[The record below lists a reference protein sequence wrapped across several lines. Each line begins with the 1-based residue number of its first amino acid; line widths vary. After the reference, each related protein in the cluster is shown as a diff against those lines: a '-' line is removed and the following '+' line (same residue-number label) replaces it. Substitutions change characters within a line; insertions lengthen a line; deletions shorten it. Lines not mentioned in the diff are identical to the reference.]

1 MEVQKAVNAIR
12 VLAAEQVQA
21 ANSGHPGLPLGA
33 APMAY
38 ALWANVLK
46 HNGKNPDWRNRDR
59 FILSAGHGSAMLY
72 ALLHLF
78 GYGLEIDDLKQFRQ
92 LHAKTAGH
100 PEYGYAP
107 GIEATTGP
115 LGAGVTM
122 AVGMALAEAHL
133 AARFNRDNFPVVDH
147 YVYTLVGDGCLQEG
161 ISHEALSFAG
171 TQKLD
176 RLIVLYDSNNITI
189 EGSTEL
195 AFQEDVNKR
204 MEAYGF
210 GTWLIEDGTDVAA
223 ITKALEEAKADTEK
237 PSFIQI
243 KTRIGF
249 GSALEGSE
257 KSHGSPL
264 GEENLQGLKDK
275 LGWDAP
281 AFTVPE
287 DVYAHY
293 KELMKRGE
301 QAEAEWNE
309 LYKAYGEQYPELKA
323 ELESFDE
330 DFDPETLGEDFWQ
343 RQEKPEATRS
353 ISSRIL
359 NEFAGRLPNLIG
371 GSADLGPSN
380 KSIMKELAY
389 FDPQNRA
396 GRNIHFGVREMA
408 MTAMGNGL
416 ALYGGLK
423 PYVAT
428 FLVFSDF
435 MKPMIRL
442 SALMAQPLT
451 MILTHDSIGVGEDG
465 PTHEPIE
472 QLTMLRSLP
481 NTHVWRPADEIEVR
495 AAWVD
500 AMSSTDHPT
509 ALALSRQNLPPL
521 KETSKDALNGAYI
534 AKKETGELDLIIL
547 ATGSE
552 LQLALAAAEELG
564 DGVRV
569 VSAPCLEQFY
579 EQDEAYRE
587 EVLPNACKK
596 RAVIEAGSPYSWGR
610 LVGID
615 GCYITMD
622 RFGASGPGD
631 ELFEHFG
638 FTKEK
643 IVERLKKHFA

>member
-1 MEVQKAVNAIR
+1 MEVLQAVNAIR

-38 ALWANVLK
+38 SLWANVMQ

-78 GYGLEIDDLKQFRQ
+78 GYGLDIADLKQFRQ
-92 LHAKTAGH
+92 LHSKTAGH

-115 LGAGVTM
+115 LGAGVSM

-133 AARFNRDNFPVVDH
+133 AARFNRDGFPIVDH
-147 YVYTLVGDGCLQEG
+147 HVYTLVGDGCLQEG

-189 EGSTEL
+189 EGDTEL
-195 AFQEDVNKR
+195 AFQEDVLKR

-210 GTWLIEDGTDVAA
+210 GTWFIEDGNDIAA
-223 ITKALEEAKADTEK
+223 ITEALEAAKADTEK
-237 PSFIQI
+237 PSFIEI
-243 KTRIGF
+243 KTRIGY

-257 KSHGSPL
+257 QSHGAPL
-264 GEENLQGLKDK
+264 GEENLQGLKEN
-275 LGWDAP
+275 LNWDAP
-281 AFTVPE
+281 AFTVPDE
-287 DVYAHY
+287 VYAHY
-293 KELMKRGE
+293 ARLAEKGE
-301 QAEAEWNE
+301 KAEAEWNA
-309 LYKAYGEQYPELKA
+309 LYEAYGEKYPELKA
-323 ELESFDE
+323 ELESFDVA
-330 DFDPETLGEDFWQ
+330 FDPESLGDSYWQ
-343 RQEKPEATRS
+343 EQEKPEASRG
-353 ISSRIL
+353 ISSRVL
-359 NEFAGRLPNLIG
+359 NEFAEKLPNLIG

-380 KSIMKELAY
+380 KSVMKEIAY
-389 FDPQNRA
+389 FDPDNRT

-408 MTAMGNGL
+408 MTAIGNGL

-442 SALMAQPLT
+442 SALMEQPLT

-472 QLTMLRSLP
+472 QLTMLRSMP
-481 NTHVWRPADEIEVR
+481 NVHVWRPADETEVR

-500 AMSSTDHPT
+500 AMSSADHPT

-521 KETSKDALNGAYI
+521 RETSKDAVKGAYI
-534 AKKETGELDLIIL
+534 AKEEKGELELILL

-569 VSAPCLEQFY
+569 VSAPCLEQFHA
-579 EQDEAYRE
+579 QDAAYQE
-587 EVLPNACKK
+587 KVLPRDCKK
-596 RAVIEAGSPYSWGR
+596 RAVIEAGSSYSWGR

-638 FTKEK
+638 FTKDAVVEK
-643 IVERLKKHFA
+643 LKEHFA